1 MCGFKIEVETIK
13 QFLLRCQIYSTQ
25 RSELFESLEKVERNF
40 LSLSANNQ
48 VFILLYDSETNN
60 SKSLNQKILRNVIS
74 YLKPTTRFNKPLID
88 F

>member
-25 RSELFESLEKVERNF
+25 RLELFESLEKVGRNF
-40 LSLSANNQ
+40 LSLSVNNQ

>member
-25 RSELFESLEKVERNF
+25 RSELFESLEKVEQNF

-60 SKSLNQKILRNVIS
+60 SKSLNKKILGNVIS